1 MISPVSGRPM
11 PSIPAKPIPAPN
23 PPRNPALPFFKPFF
37 WRSLVRTRSSLTS
50 AGSGLSVC
58 MTLIRA
64 FMTGSCAALSS
75 LFFIILRFAPDEQSF
90 ECHDVRYSGM
100 FQLISP
106 PPSTDTA
113 QGEAEKIVGVLL
125 RRGRARQLQMVKAN
139 CCTCDENLLLSS
151 THSLQEGN
159 EGHEAFIVGGLAELL
174 HQGLGPLLGQLLSE
188 VGQQTEQL
196 VAQHSVV
203 VIFVIELQ
211 DLNKVMEAS
220 LVLGVLAGLVHGEH
234 LGLGDHLLALLGGA
248 SDLGDGLEGRVE
260 VGGADEVADVESID
274 LAVSLEVVDIEG
286 EIDGVNFLL
295 LETEFSHC

>member
-1 MISPVSGRPM
+1 M
-11 PSIPAKPIPAPN
+11 
-23 PPRNPALPFFKPFF
+23 
-37 WRSLVRTRSSLTS
+37 
-50 AGSGLSVC
+50 
-58 MTLIRA
+58 
-64 FMTGSCAALSS
+64 
-75 LFFIILRFAPDEQSF
+75 D
-90 ECHDVRYSGM
+90 
-100 FQLISP
+100 
-106 PPSTDTA
+106 
-113 QGEAEKIVGVLL
+113 
-125 RRGRARQLQMVKAN
+125 
-139 CCTCDENLLLSS
+139 LLLSC
-151 THSLQEGN
+151 THSLQERF
-159 EGHEAFIVGGLAELL
+159 EGHEPLLILRLTELL
-174 HQGLGPLLGQLLSE
+174 HQGLGLLLGQLLSE